1 MSNLFSRGFG
11 KKPSYFKQSEG
22 SSMLASCIP
31 EDTTP
36 VPVVPDKITLDAQQE
51 LIVNSTEKN
60 IVVVAGAGSGK
71 TRVLTERIRHLIED
85 LNVPPCNIVSIT
97 FTNAAAEEMKIR
109 LSDISTIGDAFI
121 GTIHSFANR
130 IMKESGENYTL
141 FTDELDTQL
150 HRELINKYCEHLTI
164 ERYLAYKDLKSEVEM
179 GKADEKVLMDFFT
192 PSENSDFSMLHYSCR
207 QVYEDLERGTHLTF
221 GESIKTL
228 CKKRNIITFDE
239 LLVKAKD
246 YFEKIQAKIEYVFVD
261 EFQDVGTLE
270 YTFIKSLNADNYFF
284 VGDDFQSIYGFKG
297 GNVRI
302 FKSLVSDIDYHTYYL
317 TNNYRNGTSIIN
329 LASYVIGQV
338 ENKIE
343 KTITPISSESGNVVI
358 QNKRNIIGVLYSLQN
373 KKDYRDWFILVRT
386 NKELFEMADRCQQ
399 LNIPYTSFKREGMS
413 YTELNKRL
421 ALNCVKILTVHTSK
435 GLEAD
440 NVILYGN
447 FPLNVPYYR
456 KNDDERK
463 VMYVGITRARK
474 NLIILN

>member
-1 MSNLFSRGFG
+1 M
-11 KKPSYFKQSEG
+11 KKK
-22 SSMLASCIP
+22 
-31 EDTTP
+31 
-36 VPVVPDKITLDAQQE
+36 
-51 LIVNSTEKN
+51 
-60 IVVVAGAGSGK
+60 
-71 TRVLTERIRHLIED
+71 
-85 LNVPPCNIVSIT
+85 
-97 FTNAAAEEMKIR
+97 
-109 LSDISTIGDAFI
+109 
-121 GTIHSFANR
+121 
-130 IMKESGENYTL
+130 
-141 FTDELDTQL
+141 
-150 HRELINKYCEHLTI
+150 
-164 ERYLAYKDLKSEVEM
+164 KD
-179 GKADEKVLMDFFT
+179 
-192 PSENSDFSMLHYSCR
+192 
-207 QVYEDLERGTHLTF
+207 
-221 GESIKTL
+221 
-228 CKKRNIITFDE
+228 
-239 LLVKAKD
+239 
-246 YFEKIQAKIEYVFVD
+246 VFVD

-270 YTFIKSLNADNYFF
+270 YNFIKSLNADNYFF